1 MIASNVCE
9 GGWLVVKID
18 ASVGATQILPYYSH
32 GSNFITS
39 RETAEEKVVV
49 LLIKA
54 KVSDP
59 PADIAPL
66 ICDSI
71 MNQDDDDV
79 KANCQ
84 MSLIH
89 CY

>member
-1 MIASNVCE
+1 MHQYRSN
-9 GGWLVVKID
+9 
-18 ASVGATQILPYYSH
+18 
-32 GSNFITS
+32 SNSALLFSWVQFYHIQRDS
-39 RETAEEKVVV
+39 RREVVVV

-59 PADIAPL
+59 PADNRVVAPL

>member
-1 MIASNVCE
+1 MCARV

-39 RETAEEKVVV
+39 SERGSGPSN
-49 LLIKA
+49 KA

-59 PADIAPL
+59 LVVVLAIEWL
-66 ICDSI
+66 LSSVI
-71 MNQDDDDV
+71 
-79 KANCQ
+79 
-84 MSLIH
+84 L
-89 CY
+89 

>member
-1 MIASNVCE
+1 MHQYRSN
-9 GGWLVVKID
+9 
-18 ASVGATQILPYYSH
+18 
-32 GSNFITS
+32 SNSALLFSWVQFYHIQRDRR
-39 RETAEEKVVV
+39 REVVV

-54 KVSDP
+54 KVSDPP